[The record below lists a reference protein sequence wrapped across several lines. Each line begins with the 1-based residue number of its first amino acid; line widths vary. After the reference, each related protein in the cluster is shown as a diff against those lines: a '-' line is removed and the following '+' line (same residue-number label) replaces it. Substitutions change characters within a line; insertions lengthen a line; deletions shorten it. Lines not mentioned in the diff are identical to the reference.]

1 MADLAERLKVDAWNH
16 GMQECNSRM
25 AETFLV
31 PGAETE
37 SSRSKTSKPK
47 KALVKS
53 HSDFR
58 VRESVMCSSFTRG

>member
-31 PGAETE
+31 A
-37 SSRSKTSKPK
+37 
-47 KALVKS
+47 ALRP
-53 HSDFR
+53 R
-58 VRESVMCSSFTRG
+58 VHALRRVNLGKLL